1 MNLHVPPSFH
11 ATCSTPFGSLQK
23 DKTERQKDKIKK
35 TVVFFKTPYFVGFFP
50 SLLMKKTK
58 RQLKKVIT
66 GLEKSTHK
74 SAKYTKIAWGQCFS
88 LGLSFCLKG
97 VKSITYIKSVVLVV
111 CLFARFVFLSF
122 FKNGEQA

>member
-1 MNLHVPPSFH
+1 MKLHVTPSFH
-11 ATCSTPFGSLQK
+11 VTCSTPFGSLQK

-35 TVVFFKTPYFVGFFP
+35 TVVFFKTLYFVGFFP

-66 GLEKSTHK
+66 GLERSMHN

-97 VKSITYIKSVVLVV
+97 VKSITYMKSVVLLV